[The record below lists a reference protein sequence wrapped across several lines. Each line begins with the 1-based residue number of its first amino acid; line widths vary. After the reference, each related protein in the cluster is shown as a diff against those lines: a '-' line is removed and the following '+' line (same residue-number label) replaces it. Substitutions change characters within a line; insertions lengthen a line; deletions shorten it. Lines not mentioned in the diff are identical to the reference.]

1 MLIIDKSANASSN
14 VMQLRDS
21 LIQARQVAEQLQ
33 RQADN
38 ATPEELESV
47 QGVPLALNV
56 PYLATL
62 GNVLTSLQSASVELF
77 IGAIA

>member
-1 MLIIDKSANASSN
+1 MLIISKSANHAYQ
-14 VMQLRDS
+14 VIQLRDS

-38 ATPEELESV
+38 ATAEELQEV
-47 QGVPLALNV
+47 QGVPVALNA

-62 GNVLTSLQSASVELF
+62 ASVLTSLQSASVELF
-77 IGAIA
+77 IGAVA